1 MRLHLKNF
9 RCYDEKVFD
18 FGENGLTLLSG
29 PSGVGKSTIMIAIH
43 FALFGAGNKLQTHG
57 KKSCSVELVIGDL
70 KIVRSKGPVRLVV
83 NDIYED
89 DAGESVIQERFGKL
103 FSSVSYIPQDLK
115 ESFVAMSPANR
126 LLFLEKFAFG
136 DVDISEIKA
145 KVKALVKNLSDEH
158 IKISGNLEFAM
169 KMIQDSEKP
178 EEVAF
183 PIKCK
188 RDQREK
194 AIRNEEIKHKNCTVS
209 IKKIE
214 KEIRTL
220 ESEKNATSIFQSLR
234 DDKQRV
240 IERID
245 DKIKTLEK
253 YVINYVGDD
262 ELSRYKSRLERFLG
276 NRKLE
281 MTRSRYTEN
290 LSKLEEL
297 KKSEIGETNRQL
309 LEFRKTLWET
319 IPKEEIDEQIELCRN
334 LVNQRRTR
342 DKLEKELATLEPG
355 DDPSSELDNVS
366 RQLELSKSRLEIL
379 RLQKEVLSCPHCSN
393 KVKFSN
399 NSLVKVDIE
408 AVDDG
413 STIENLKSDIDNFK
427 RTEDKLRSR
436 VSKYRAT
443 TKRVCDI
450 QKELATLEIIEEGLE
465 TLEIELDDTR
475 QYKSDNE
482 KLEIRIREL
491 EESIKNGKFSKTII
505 ALEKKSRDDLD
516 EIKNLEKYSEIEEE
530 SVNEESLRSLIAQE
544 TENKNEIKR
553 NDEKIRELEKERT
566 DARKEVLKLET
577 DYNTKWTVPTANIDE
592 VILEKARDIS
602 ETEKAR
608 ETHNDTLKKIEKY
621 QEYEKSLENYNGLSK
636 KVEETQKQEIKA
648 RKRYGAACL
657 FRDKI
662 LETESIAIANMI
674 ENINSH
680 SQLYLDHFFPDN
692 PISVKL
698 SAFKE
703 GKTGDKPCINL
714 EIDYKGIEHDLSML
728 SGGEMSRVILAF
740 TLALAEIHNSPLILL
755 DESTASLDQD
765 LTSSVITCLKD
776 NFSIKLVVLIAHQV
790 VQGVFDKVIK
800 L

>member
-9 RCYDEKVFD
+9 RCYEDKIFE
-18 FGENGLTLLSG
+18 FGETGLTLLSG

-43 FALFGAGNKLQTHG
+43 FALFGAGNKLPTHG
-57 KKSCSVELVIGDL
+57 KKACSVELIIDDL
-70 KIVRSKGPVRLVV
+70 KIMRSKGPVRLVV

-89 DAGESVIQERFGKL
+89 DAGESIIQERFGKL

-115 ESFVAMSPANR
+115 DSFVAMTPANR

-136 DVDISEIKA
+136 DVDISEIKG
-145 KVKALVKNLSDEH
+145 KVKALTKNLSDEH
-158 IKISGNLEFAM
+158 IKMSGNLEFAL
-169 KMIQDSEKP
+169 KILQDTEKP
-178 EEVAF
+178 EEVVF

-194 AIRNEEIKHKNCTVS
+194 AIRNEEIKYKNCAVL

-214 KEIRTL
+214 KEIRAL
-220 ESEKNATSIFQSLR
+220 ELEKNATSLYKSLR
-234 DDKQRV
+234 DDKQRLV
-240 IERID
+240 ERID
-245 DKIKTLEK
+245 EKISTLEK
-253 YVINYVGDD
+253 IVIDYVGDD
-262 ELSRYKSRLERFLG
+262 DLAGYKSRLERFLG
-276 NRKLE
+276 NRKFE
-281 MTRSRYTEN
+281 MAKSRYAEN
-290 LSKLEEL
+290 LTKLEEL
-297 KKSEIGETNRQL
+297 KKSEISESNRQL

-319 IPKEEIDEQIELCRN
+319 IPKEEIDDQIELCRN

-342 DKLEKELATLEPG
+342 DKLEKELSTLEVG
-355 DDPSSELDNVS
+355 DDPSTELNTIS
-366 RQLELSKSRLEIL
+366 SQLEVAKSRLEIL
-379 RLQKEVLSCPHCSN
+379 KLQKEVLSCPHCSN

-399 NSLVKVDIE
+399 NSLIKVDIE
-408 AVDDG
+408 TVDD
-413 STIENLKSDIDNFK
+413 SSSIENIKSDIDNFK
-427 RTEDKLRSR
+427 RVEDKLRSR
-436 VSKYRAT
+436 LSKYRAT
-443 TKRVCDI
+443 TKRRSDI
-450 QKELATLEIIEEGLE
+450 QKELSTLEIIEENLD
-465 TLEIELDDTR
+465 TLESELDDIR

-482 KLEIRIREL
+482 KLEIRIEEL
-491 EESIKNGKFSKTII
+491 DGAIKSGKFSKTII
-505 ALEKKSRDDLD
+505 SLEKKSRDDLD
-516 EIKNLEKYSEIEEE
+516 EIQKLEKYSEVEEE
-530 SVNEESLRSLIAQE
+530 SINEESLRSRIAQE

-553 NDEKIRELEKERT
+553 KNEKMRDLERERT
-566 DARKEVLKLET
+566 DCQKEILTLES
-577 DYNTKWTVPTANIDE
+577 DYNTKWLVLTTNIED
-592 VILEKARDIS
+592 VILEKTQSIL
-602 ETEKAR
+602 ETEKNR
-608 ETHNDTLKKIEKY
+608 EMYNETLKKIEKY
-621 QEYEKSLENYNGLSK
+621 QDYEKAFENYKGLSK
-636 KVEETQKQEIKA
+636 KVEEIQKHEIKA
-648 RKRYGAACL
+648 RKRYASACL

-703 GKTGDKPCINL
+703 GKTGEKPCINL

-765 LTSSVITCLKD
+765 LTSSVINGLKE
-776 NFSIKLVVLIAHQV
+776 NFSNKLVVLIAHQV